1 MISGMKHHVNPQ
13 RLSCLNRNF
22 IGSSTIYTAWTIISL
37 VEITILPVETII
49 LWWLR
54 HHFAWLNYLFWFNLQ
69 WTTFP
74 QLFKSLICLAPAR
87 GPGASQPSLSAAVTA
102 SISWRIF
109 EKHST
114 KQSSIGIVC
123 QCSRWLLGDYWVII
137 GWLLD
142 DYWMIIGW
150 LLIIMI
156 YIYTIQCRCMC
167 IYI

>member
-69 WTTFP
+69 WTTFSP
-74 QLFKSLICLAPAR
+74 AFKSLICLAPAR

-109 EKHST
+109 ENT
-114 KQSSIGIVC
+114 APSSQALELYVSV
-123 QCSRWLLGDYWVII
+123 QDDYWVII

-156 YIYTIQCRCMC
+156 YIYTIQCICMC